1 MVRVI
6 REFLKIP
13 ETVFTTQVI
22 SQHFKK
28 KLFFDNNFCVFKKRT
43 FLIIIFVLFLQEI
56 LDICGV
62 LNVNAH
68 ELPVT
73 PTPTQV
79 QWKLTTKWKFTYQGE
94 DKMKVYIPS
103 WRQNESLHTKLTT
116 KWKFTYQIDDKMKVY
131 IPSWQQIE
139 SLHTKL
145 MTEQVMT
152 DDKIG

>member
-1 MVRVI
+1 MIMVMVINHHKLSLVSSWKMTHEIERSAIMSKLRYDKDLATMVRVI

-22 SQHFKK
+22 WQLAPHQP
-28 KLFFDNNFCVFKKRT
+28 T
-43 FLIIIFVLFLQEI
+43 LILIFQEI

-79 QWKLTTKWKFTYQGE
+79 FN
-94 DKMKVYIPS
+94 V
-103 WRQNESLHTKLTT
+103 HTWL
-116 KWKFTYQIDDKMKVY
+116 
-131 IPSWQQIE
+131 
-139 SLHTKL
+139 
-145 MTEQVMT
+145 
-152 DDKIG
+152 

>member
-22 SQHFKK
+22 WQLAPHQPTLNLILIFQEI
-28 KLFFDNNFCVFKKRT
+28 LDIWHLTFDIWQLAPHPLT
-43 FLIIIFVLFLQEI
+43 LTLILIFQEI

-79 QWKLTTKWKFTYQGE
+79 IIPDYNWEWGIFRIYLNKIDIVKWKDVLHYHVE
-94 DKMKVYIPS
+94 KVIIPDYS
-103 WRQNESLHTKLTT
+103 W
-116 KWKFTYQIDDKMKVY
+116 
-131 IPSWQQIE
+131 SWEGRTGHAIA
-139 SLHTKL
+139 
-145 MTEQVMT
+145 
-152 DDKIG
+152 